1 MKCVKHI
8 LSRKDSNV
16 IAVPASTT
24 VLNVLKLMAEKNIGS
39 VVVTENDKYIGLV
52 TERDYARKII
62 LMGKHSDDTTVGE
75 IMGTNLPKITPES
88 TIETCML
95 IMSDSNIRYL
105 PVFDQEDELC
115 GIVSINDV
123 IYETIHSQKE
133 TIEQLHSYIQST

>member
-8 LSRKDSNV
+8 LSRKGSNV
-16 IAVPASTT
+16 IAVPAYTT

-75 IMGTNLPKITPES
+75 IMGIDLPKITPDS

-105 PVFDQEDELC
+105 PVFNKEDELC

-133 TIEQLHSYIQST
+133 TIDQLHSYIQSS